1 MNNEKHNMGK
11 EANAGIGI
19 YETAKNLII
28 ERQLSGNR
36 MGINDDL
43 TNTNLISKHYSPLTI
58 RKYNLVNGWP
68 CWIGLIVD
76 EDLSDLDQVVNET
89 YRACKEAGMVCNNI
103 QQLRNITGILSE
115 SITKHYND
123 KKENCVEGVAIT
135 LYTDKN
141 YIQNFMGDFMNH
153 LSCRNE
159 YGFALSMLP
168 HI

>member
-1 MNNEKHNMGK
+1 MVEDKKSVYEKAK
-11 EANAGIGI
+11 E
-19 YETAKNLII
+19 LIE
-28 ERQLSGNR
+28 ERQLDGNR

-43 TNTNLISKHYSPLTI
+43 TNTNLISKHYSPMII

-68 CWIGLIVD
+68 CWIGLIID
-76 EDLSDLDQVVNET
+76 EDLSDLDKVVNDT
-89 YRACKEAGMVCNNI
+89 YRACNEVGMVCNNI
-103 QQLRNITGILSE
+103 QQIRNITGILSE
-115 SITKHYND
+115 SITRHYNG

-141 YIQNFMGDFMNH
+141 YIQNFFGDFMNH
-153 LSCRNE
+153 LSCRAE

>member
-1 MNNEKHNMGK
+1 MSKK
-11 EANAGIGI
+11 ETDITV
-19 YETAKNLII
+19 YSEAKKLIQ
-28 ERQLSGNR
+28 ERKLDGNR
-36 MGINDDL
+36 MGLNDDM
-43 TNTNLISKHYSPLTI
+43 TNTNLISKNFSPLVI

-68 CWIGLIVD
+68 CWIGLIIDVSL
-76 EDLSDLDQVVNET
+76 EDLDLVVNDV
-89 YRACKEAGMVCNNI
+89 YRACQDSGMICNNI
-103 QQLRNITGILSE
+103 QQMRNLTGILSE
-115 SITKHYND
+115 SITNHYN
-123 KKENCVEGVAIT
+123 KIKPNCVEGVAIT

>member
-1 MNNEKHNMGK
+1 MTERKIMANK
-11 EANAGIGI
+11 ESVNKMDP
-19 YETAKNLII
+19 YEVAKKLII
-28 ERQLSGNR
+28 ERTLSGNR
-36 MGINDDL
+36 MGVNDDL

-68 CWIGLIVD
+68 CWIGLIID
-76 EDLSDLDQVVNET
+76 EDLSDLDMVVNKA
-89 YRACKEAGMVCNNI
+89 YKACKEAGMVCNNI
-103 QQLRNITGILSE
+103 QQIRNITGIISE
-115 SITKHYND
+115 TITEHYNN

-141 YIQNFMGDFMNH
+141 YVQNFMGDFMNH

>member
-1 MNNEKHNMGK
+1 MEKV
-11 EANAGIGI
+11 ERT
-19 YETAKNLII
+19 ETENVVYIKAKQLIN
-28 ERQLSGNR
+28 ERQLSGSR

-76 EDLSDLDQVVNET
+76 EDLSDLDVVVNNA
-89 YRACKEAGMVCNNI
+89 YRACKDAGMICNNL
-103 QQLRNITGILSE
+103 QQIRNVTGIFSE
-115 SITKHYND
+115 VITSHYNG

-135 LYTDKN
+135 LYVDKA
-141 YIQNFMGDFMNH
+141 YIQNYMGDFMNH
-153 LSCRNE
+153 LSCRLE
-159 YGFALSMLP
+159 YGLALSMLP